1 MCSLQAARPVS
12 QQAPVQAAAPSGIFA
27 DSPDCL
33 DDLDIDHLVSTH
45 QQQAA
50 KQQPAPQTPSAVH
63 AACSI
68 TQTSQRLPLVKP
80 GSHSLSLLGAPSATT
95 ERSAGAAAPD
105 QPGVAAAA
113 AQLSAARPALADALH
128 ASAAPRAS
136 APFPEAATR
145 TPSSPVRPAPRAGLT
160 GQHAAPCGHGVPM
173 QQCRHKQDHLNQ
185 VNADLVKILLG
196 ERPAQPGEQ
205 DRLKALKKTIEE
217 CIERESKD
225 AQSGSMQHGAAPA
238 AAVDAHALGKQRQH
252 SIGPSYGGS
261 VEAGVQ
267 SPAYSYAYLSAIPDS
282 GLGPEYL
289 SYAWG

>member
-12 QQAPVQAAAPSGIFA
+12 QQAPVQAAAPPGVFA

-50 KQQPAPQTPSAVH
+50 KQQPVQHAGPATH

-80 GSHSLSLLGAPSATT
+80 GSHSLSLLGASSATT
-95 ERSAGAAAPD
+95 QRSAGAAA
-105 QPGVAAAA
+105 AA
-113 AQLSAARPALADALH
+113 AQLPAARPALADVLH

-136 APFPEAATR
+136 APVPEAATC
-145 TPSSPVRPAPRAGLT
+145 TPSSPVRPAPRAGLA

-217 CIERESKD
+217 CIEMEDKD
-225 AQSGSMQHGAAPA
+225 GPSGLMQHSAAPA
-238 AAVDAHALGKQRQH
+238 AAVDAHALGKQIQH
-252 SIGPSYGGS
+252 SIGPSYAGS
-261 VEAGVQ
+261 VEAGVE

-282 GLGPEYL
+282 GSGPECL